1 MKKMLLTSTILI
13 CSIAIGLG
21 IYGHQSVAK
30 SSDMI
35 AQNIE
40 AMAQDK
46 YTPNHKGRPQE
57 VEPCDIYIW
66 NEAAGGWMVVGWG
79 TRYSCDFST
88 LSSCT
93 AGCIE

>member
-40 AMAQDK
+40 AMARDK
-46 YTPNHKGRPQE
+46 YAPIRKGIQREMESCLIVINDPFE
-57 VEPCDIYIW
+57 GP
-66 NEAAGGWMVVGWG
+66 VVTGSG
-79 TRYSCDFST
+79 TRYFCDYST
-88 LSSCT
+88 AHS
-93 AGCIE
+93 CIEGCLE